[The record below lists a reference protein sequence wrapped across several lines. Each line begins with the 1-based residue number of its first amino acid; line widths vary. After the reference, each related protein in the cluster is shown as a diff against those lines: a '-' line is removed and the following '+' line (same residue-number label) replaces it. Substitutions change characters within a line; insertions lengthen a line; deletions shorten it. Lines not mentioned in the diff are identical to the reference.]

1 MRDHPREEKPMD
13 GTTTFRILLLA
24 IPAALLA
31 TLGDGIHVLT
41 GTLAYPDPFLFG
53 QAWWVFPGFFLVF
66 MFMGHAYALVAERLP
81 AAVPADL
88 SRSGGTIRELVEAA
102 SAFIFVYMMSGFG
115 NARPDLLSVI
125 FYGAFAVRW
134 LFTYDRAWLLLLAI
148 VMAIGGMAAEGA
160 LSALGLVAYRHANI
174 FHVPL
179 WLGGLYVHG
188 AFALREGMRCFVYA
202 SNK

>member
-1 MRDHPREEKPMD
+1 M
-13 GTTTFRILLLA
+13 GGITTLRILLLA
-24 IPAALLA
+24 VPAALLA

-41 GTLAYPDPFLFG
+41 GTLAYPEPFLFG

-66 MFMGHAYALVAERLP
+66 MFMGHVYALAAGRLP
-81 AAVPADL
+81 AAVPADM
-88 SRSGGTIRELVEAA
+88 SRSGGTPRELVEAA

-115 NARPDLLSVI
+115 NASPGLLSAI
-125 FYGAFAVRW
+125 FYGFFAARW

-148 VMAIGGMAAEGA
+148 AMAVGGMAAEGA
-160 LSALGLVAYRHANI
+160 LSALGLVAYRHADI
-174 FHVPL
+174 FHVPF

-202 SNK
+202 GEKRG